1 MKGIIKTSQDYFSY
15 LRTVFVGKMLAN
27 VLIEENDVEN
37 ELSKIKQNFNRIY
50 SNERAKNFVRSSSLN
65 QKFWKIVL
73 TRWKKEDFPEPV
85 NYDFDFENQKYQN
98 KYIFMAEAIF
108 VNPNSYNNIAV
119 IMDLLKEA
127 LLIENENQ
135 WSLIGYDGPPYVITN
150 RLID

>member
-1 MKGIIKTSQDYFSY
+1 MLRMSLVRSNKTSIGFTQMK
-15 LRTVFVGKMLAN
+15 L
-27 VLIEENDVEN
+27 
-37 ELSKIKQNFNRIY
+37 
-50 SNERAKNFVRSSSLN
+50 AKNFVRSSSLN

-135 WSLIGYDGPPYVITN
+135 WSLIGFDGPPYVITN